1 MRTEKY
7 IRQRITE
14 IQENYLKMI
23 PESRTWLEKV
33 EFVIL
38 PQINRQQ
45 VIQRTCEKL
54 GAEEPEYL
62 PDTIAEVISSEK
74 GYTVLIYPENTDD
87 LFELRF
93 TIAHELGH
101 VCANIANREIDEE
114 WRYDIVCQRDTPIRS
129 GGAVWSE
136 FIADAIGYHITGE
149 QFERYNI
156 SELRNHMLTLL
167 YLSFQG
173 KQINPVNLGHLC
185 AFILCNRR
193 MRKAQMQQG
202 LLSKV
207 DDFRPEVL
215 NGISAIIKV
224 LDGQIHETVFWH
236 VSRDKLIQLGD
247 AVDQLW
253 NECFWYGVL
262 L

>member
-54 GAEEPEYL
+54 GAEVPEYL

-74 GYTVLIYPENTDD
+74 GYAVLIYPENTDD
-87 LFELRF
+87 LFEFRF

-101 VCANIANREIDEE
+101 V
-114 WRYDIVCQRDTPIRS
+114 
-129 GGAVWSE
+129 
-136 FIADAIGYHITGE
+136 
-149 QFERYNI
+149 
-156 SELRNHMLTLL
+156 
-167 YLSFQG
+167 
-173 KQINPVNLGHLC
+173 
-185 AFILCNRR
+185 
-193 MRKAQMQQG
+193 
-202 LLSKV
+202 
-207 DDFRPEVL
+207 
-215 NGISAIIKV
+215 
-224 LDGQIHETVFWH
+224 
-236 VSRDKLIQLGD
+236 
-247 AVDQLW
+247 
-253 NECFWYGVL
+253 
-262 L
+262 